1 VGFFGVKWEDGLL
14 IGARTNV
21 LWGKSIE
28 QMFLG
33 EFEHTLDE
41 KGRFT
46 IPAKF
51 RAKLASGAVITRG
64 IDGCLELQP
73 MDHFME
79 LATKVSNLPITSR
92 NARGLRRLEFSG
104 AAEVEPDKQG
114 RVGLPSNLREYAR
127 IDKQVVIIG
136 LFDYCEIWN
145 PETWQEF
152 KQRSYDDPEA
162 LAEQFASLDV

>member
-1 VGFFGVKWEDGLL
+1 
-14 IGARTNV
+14 
-21 LWGKSIE
+21 
-28 QMFLG
+28 
-33 EFEHTLDE
+33 
-41 KGRFT
+41 
-46 IPAKF
+46 
-51 RAKLASGAVITRG
+51 
-64 IDGCLELQP
+64 LELQP